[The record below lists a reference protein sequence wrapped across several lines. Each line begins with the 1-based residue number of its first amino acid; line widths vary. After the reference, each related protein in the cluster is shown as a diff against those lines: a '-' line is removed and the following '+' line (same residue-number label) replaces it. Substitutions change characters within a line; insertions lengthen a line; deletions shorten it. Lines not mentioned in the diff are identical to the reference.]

1 VSESSTMLPAHM
13 TTWPMWWPAWLIARS
28 ARGTISLAPALMDMD
43 RSHRPWT
50 EDDIVK
56 LRELAQKYPATT
68 IARQLGRSVGA
79 VSAKA
84 RALKLSLRMRRPT
97 RKRPTPSRPAA

>member
-1 VSESSTMLPAHM
+1 
-13 TTWPMWWPAWLIARS
+13 
-28 ARGTISLAPALMDMD
+28 MD

-68 IARQLGRSVGA
+68 IARQLGRSIGA

-84 RALKLSLRMRRPT
+84 RALKLSLRMKRPT
-97 RKRPTPSRPAA
+97 RKRPTHKFASARTGYYEVAVAIETSLEVETLKAGGMLPMILHWEFGR

>member
-1 VSESSTMLPAHM
+1 V
-13 TTWPMWWPAWLIARS
+13 
-28 ARGTISLAPALMDMD
+28 APALMDMY
-43 RSHRPWT
+43 RSNRPWA

-68 IARQLGRSVGA
+68 IARQLGRTMGA

-84 RALKLSLRMRRPT
+84 RTLKLSLRMKRPT
-97 RKRPTPSRPAA
+97 RKRPRLYG